1 MLDLKFIREN
11 PDAVRRGVALKGA
24 QTDIDAI
31 LALDAERRRLATRA
45 DELKNERN
53 KLSAEVGKRIKSGE
67 PADEMLE
74 RFSFLDLYA
83 GTAGVALEAAS
94 RGAGPVVAVE
104 RDPATAALARTNVR
118 ATGLAVQVVAAAV
131 EGYLVGG
138 GRPFDVVWFD
148 PPYDVPNRVVERQVG
163 LVAASWLAPDG
174 LVVVERS
181 ARDMPFAWPDVL
193 GARWHRRYGET
204 TLYFATKEPA

>member
-1 MLDLKFIREN
+1 MRESAFN
-11 PDAVRRGVALKGA
+11 L
-24 QTDIDAI
+24 I
-31 LALDAERRRLATRA
+31 A
-45 DELKNERN
+45 DW
-53 KLSAEVGKRIKSGE
+53 AGTTGE
-67 PADEMLE
+67 PADGMLD

-104 RDPATAALARTNVR
+104 RDRATASLARTNAR
-118 ATGLAVQVVAAAV
+118 STGLAVDVVAAAV
-131 EGYLVGG
+131 DAYLAGA

-148 PPYDVPNRVVERQVG
+148 PPYDVPNTVVERHIAR
-163 LVAASWLAPDG
+163 VAESWLAPDG

-181 ARDMPFAWPDVL
+181 ARDMPFAWPEVL
-193 GARWHRRYGET
+193 GTRWDRRYGET